1 MFKDKF
7 YEDMDEIS
15 KMIEPYQYSVNE
27 DLSKFPDEVVVDPE
41 DLESPWGIST
51 KDVLR
56 KHARILGL
64 DSLVNKSYDMANDF
78 FEFKIIDEFGEE
90 VEETTL
96 NFKDNVLSDRIVM
109 VKKKIAYDDS
119 DVEKIA
125 KQTILE
131 GLTFNSWLY
140 RDLDPSRFNEIADL
154 FNDKDTKKQ
163 RSVRKKSYSFRIHMA
178 NLIDSKKVD
187 IRDIDLCTK
196 FASWILLYI
205 KDGNLAALNNVT
217 RLKIMTH
224 QNKPIYSMEEKEV
237 K

>member
-7 YEDMDEIS
+7 YEEMDDIS

-27 DLSKFPDEVVVDPE
+27 DLSRFPDQVEITPE
-41 DLESPWGIST
+41 DLETPWGLTT

-56 KHARILGL
+56 RHAKTLGL
-64 DSLVNKSYDMANDF
+64 SSLVDKSYDMANDF
-78 FEFKIIDEFGEE
+78 FEFRILNEFDEEI
-90 VEETTL
+90 EETTL
-96 NFKDNVLSDRIVM
+96 NFKDGILSDKIFM
-109 VKKKIAYDDS
+109 VKKRVAYEDA

-125 KQTILE
+125 KQAIID
-131 GLTFNSWLY
+131 GLSFSSWLY
-140 RDLDPSRFNEIADL
+140 RELNPGRFNEIADL
-154 FNDKDTKKQ
+154 FNDGDTKKQ
-163 RSVRKKSYSFRIHMA
+163 RSIRKKSYSFRNHMSK
-178 NLIDSKKVD
+178 LIDSKKID
-187 IRDIDLCTK
+187 IRDIDLCSR

-217 RLKIMTH
+217 RLKIMMH